1 MENTHKQDVKQQWLQ
16 FAEQSFI
23 GEKIPTST
31 SSGFMGSNITKQTID
46 NLLKSPYQNYK
57 TLQNYSHL
65 FMIKE
70 GVYYRIIKLLSSI
83 LTYDYLIYP
92 NIEPNAIKGK
102 KKSLKESYS
111 KASVYLEKMNIKTN
125 AIRFTE
131 DFLTDGECYYY
142 KIEDSLGIIYEK
154 IDNKYCLPYSNENDV
169 WKYVIDMQSFSS
181 VNDITTYPM
190 ELQRA
195 LSLYKTDRNNRCFIL
210 GQYYPVKNGFCFST
224 VTEAKHGI
232 PPYSFLFGDL
242 ISLENKKDLKDK
254 VDKINSTK
262 MIHNK
267 IDTSNKETTVDPEVA
282 KKYNSA
288 IKQNLIN
295 KNLEGV
301 FTITNPFDAQI
312 LNLDTTSSRTENLVP
327 NSITQIFSE
336 IGISE
341 MFFNCGTSAEALKK
355 STITTSSLM
364 INLILGKI
372 NAYVN
377 YELKKQPTKIK
388 MLCKILDCTIFDR
401 EEKKKVAREEM
412 AYGGSRLMYLALNG
426 MTPLQST
433 NIFEIEK
440 ALNIDSYFVP
450 IETSHTQSGKGGQNK
465 GRKSQEQIETDGGEV
480 SEITEQVNDRK

>member
-1 MENTHKQDVKQQWLQ
+1 MENTYEHDIKQQWLQ

-65 FMIKE
+65 FMTKE
-70 GVYYRIIKLLSSI
+70 GIYFRIIKLLSSI
-83 LTYDYLIYP
+83 LTYDCLIYP
-92 NIEPNAIKGK
+92 NVEPNAIKGK

-111 KASVYLEKMNIKTN
+111 KASVYLEKMNIKAN
-125 AIRFTE
+125 AIKFTE

-181 VNDITTYPM
+181 VNDITTYPI
-190 ELQRA
+190 ELQKA
-195 LSLYKTDRNNRCFIL
+195 LSLYKTNRNNSCFIL

-254 VDKINSTK
+254 TDLINSSK
-262 MIHNK
+262 MVHNK
-267 IDTSNKETTVDPEVA
+267 ISTDDKETTVDPEVA
-282 KKYNSA
+282 KKYNEA
-288 IKQNLIN
+288 IKRNLIA
-295 KNLEGV
+295 KGLDGV
-301 FTITNPFDAQI
+301 FSITNPFDAQI
-312 LNLDTTSSRTENLVP
+312 LNLDTSSARTDNLVA
-327 NSITQIFSE
+327 NSITQVFSE

-355 STITTSSLM
+355 STIVTSSMM
-364 INLILGKI
+364 INLMLGKI

-377 YELKKQPTKIK
+377 YELKKQPTEIK

-433 NIFEIEK
+433 NIFEMEK
-440 ALNIDSYFVP
+440 ALSIDSYFVP
-450 IETSHTQSGKGGQNK
+450 IETSHTQSNKNNSEK
-465 GRKSQEQIETDGGEV
+465 GRKSQEKIETDGGEV
-480 SEITEQVNDRK
+480 SEITEEVNERK